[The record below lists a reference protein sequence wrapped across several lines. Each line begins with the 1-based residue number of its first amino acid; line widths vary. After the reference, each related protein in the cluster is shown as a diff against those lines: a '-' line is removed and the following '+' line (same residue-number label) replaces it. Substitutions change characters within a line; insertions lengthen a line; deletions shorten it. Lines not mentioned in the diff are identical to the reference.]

1 MPQKLLDPN
10 DLVDVTGEISVNLL
24 PQAARSFGYIPDY
37 RSCLPGDLILFS
49 DRFPG
54 ITSRFIINAQQRAG
68 FAPEHSRWTHAAVF
82 LHKDFIVEAVLS
94 GVRTRTIYSDVPQ
107 RLLRVRRRP
116 GLDDTARYEIA
127 LSALRML
134 GARYSTVSALK
145 LGWQMAYGLW
155 NRPEFPE
162 FRSVIICSEVFY
174 DAHAEITLSLLK
186 DCPVNAPITPA
197 HLSATSDLEGVD
209 VKWIR
214 VT

>member
-1 MPQKLLDPN
+1 MPGTRAGM
-10 DLVDVTGEISVNLL
+10 TGE
-24 PQAARSFGYIPDY
+24 
-37 RSCLPGDLILFS
+37 
-49 DRFPG
+49 
-54 ITSRFIINAQQRAG
+54 TQR
-68 FAPEHSRWTHAAVF
+68 PLV
-82 LHKDFIVEAVLS
+82 
-94 GVRTRTIYSDVPQ
+94 
-107 RLLRVRRRP
+107 
-116 GLDDTARYEIA
+116 
-127 LSALRML
+127 L

-162 FRSVIICSEVFY
+162 FRTVIICSEVFY

-197 HLSATSDLEGVD
+197 HLSATSDVD

>member
-1 MPQKLLDPN
+1 M
-10 DLVDVTGEISVNLL
+10 
-24 PQAARSFGYIPDY
+24 
-37 RSCLPGDLILFS
+37 PGDLILFS
-49 DRFPG
+49 DRTPG
-54 ITSRFIINAQQRAG
+54 ITSRLIINAQQRAG
-68 FAPEHSRWTHAAVF
+68 FATEHSRWTHAAVF
-82 LHKDFIVEAVLS
+82 LHKDFVVEAVRS
-94 GVRTRTIYSDVPQ
+94 GVRTRTIYSDVPN

-116 GLDDTARYEIA
+116 GLEDTRRYEIA

-134 GARYSTVSALK
+134 GSRYSTVSALK

-197 HLSATSDLEGVD
+197 HLSATSDLEDVD
-209 VKWIR
+209 IKWAR

>member
-1 MPQKLLDPN
+1 M
-10 DLVDVTGEISVNLL
+10 TGE
-24 PQAARSFGYIPDY
+24 
-37 RSCLPGDLILFS
+37 
-49 DRFPG
+49 
-54 ITSRFIINAQQRAG
+54 TQR
-68 FAPEHSRWTHAAVF
+68 PLV
-82 LHKDFIVEAVLS
+82 
-94 GVRTRTIYSDVPQ
+94 
-107 RLLRVRRRP
+107 
-116 GLDDTARYEIA
+116 
-127 LSALRML
+127 L

-186 DCPVNAPITPA
+186 DCPVNAPITRA
-197 HLSATSDLEGVD
+197 HLSATSDLEDVD